1 MVSTPIE
8 NKEEIQYK
16 PFCNVDLAQPTITF
30 FNESLDSYST
40 NSQGL
45 VGGKDQEWN
54 ILEDVSQNHVEQPK
68 SPLDGEDMG
77 ELEYVEKLN
86 RFDCPITLNPKTAS
100 FVDVG
105 IHAALRQR
113 LGRSTVEK
121 HLRYA
126 RFMENHVL
134 SVDFRNPSYENFI
147 RHMDYREQI
156 EQASPNALKHEWNAM
171 RMFLR
176 SYGISEWNYRLPTAP
191 KSHKRILPF
200 PDVVYKFFHHQYSK
214 DKYENTLFQYLFYHS
229 FMIGWRV
236 PSEICEMTTND
247 VILNGDG
254 TGCIVITEPKKHR
267 SQRTVFPRKQILD
280 SRTHKS
286 FKNWIDHWRPK
297 VENQYSGDALYLWP
311 SGRPITVRTLGH
323 KLSKYGKQVWEPFK
337 PYDVRH
343 WCAVSRLIEQKVNTG
358 SFDVLPVKNWL
369 GHEKIETTM
378 NYIRYSEQYYKQ
390 APYDWIK
397 RVLKFHE
404 NVEGENT
411 LKSRYGHFTSVSS
424 GNSPR
429 ELSGPGRI

>member
-1 MVSTPIE
+1 
-8 NKEEIQYK
+8 
-16 PFCNVDLAQPTITF
+16 
-30 FNESLDSYST
+30 
-40 NSQGL
+40 
-45 VGGKDQEWN
+45 
-54 ILEDVSQNHVEQPK
+54 
-68 SPLDGEDMG
+68 
-77 ELEYVEKLN
+77 
-86 RFDCPITLNPKTAS
+86 
-100 FVDVG
+100 
-105 IHAALRQR
+105 
-113 LGRSTVEK
+113 
-121 HLRYA
+121 
-126 RFMENHVL
+126 
-134 SVDFRNPSYENFI
+134 
-147 RHMDYREQI
+147 
-156 EQASPNALKHEWNAM
+156 
-171 RMFLR
+171 
-176 SYGISEWNYRLPTAP
+176 
-191 KSHKRILPF
+191 
-200 PDVVYKFFHHQYSK
+200 
-214 DKYENTLFQYLFYHS
+214 
-229 FMIGWRV
+229 MIGWRV

-247 VILNGDG
+247 VVLNGDG

-286 FKNWIDHWRPK
+286 FKNWVDHWRPK